1 MKEANPVALALE
13 VKWGR
18 FAGLV
23 NSGIIL
29 SIDSRRRQH
38 GNMALARLSV
48 SLLGLHSLRDLARGA
63 ITVVG

>member
-18 FAGLV
+18 FARLV

-29 SIDSRRRQH
+29 SIVSRRRQH
-38 GNMALARLSV
+38 ENMALARLSV